1 MGRYTYNSSVV
12 SNAISELNDAI
23 KSLANVTAEIQAGI
37 NTITNANGARAI
49 DVDCSKLLKLQEM
62 AEEVI
67 EEDIKTIQSKAQVIE
82 EYENAPWYKKLFSS
96 IGMGLSK
103 FVEGIASGIENITDG
118 AVSIVGFVGG
128 IFNSDF
134 KNSVAEYVAK
144 DHVGDW
150 FQDQYDEG
158 FLSGVSKYSY
168 FSEHSTAANI
178 FKGFGTAAPYIA
190 LSMTGV
196 GTTVEVI
203 AAGLGGVGSG
213 TEAGINQ
220 ALMNDPNLKAGD
232 VFNKAFGKGV
242 WQGTKNAAMV
252 WAMNKLTKTIQSSTN
267 DKTKKI
273 LDEAIEG
280 MDDTTPRLP
289 AATDPN
295 YVAPKTTSP
304 YTTTENIWSKAGK
317 FGETKV
323 GGAIN
328 AADDFVV
335 NAGHKA
341 GQAIQK
347 VPGVTTVSNA
357 VSTKAGK
364 LWNSVKSS
372 KLIDNKLVN
381 GITTAVTN
389 TVKAHPGA
397 AYATVGTVFALDQ
410 VDEDVINS
418 KVREQE
424 EVGTITVRPQPT
436 LTQTPFPTTTGTTP
450 TPTVTTPT
458 PSGTTPTPTTPT
470 PSASTPRPTGGGGGT
485 YTPTPSVTATTPMP
499 TTPTAT
505 ATPTTTIATP
515 TPTQYQPTPTYT
527 STSYN
532 PTYTPTS
539 GGGGYTEEGYTG
551 EGTEGE
557 FDIPE
562 AEEMGG
568 SFSEIVGGNQ
578 YTDIPTSAAPITTTT
593 TTTGKKSIIPVIAG
607 LGAATV
613 AGLGTKAFL
622 DKKEENTAEDE
633 FEADEWEEEDSLNID
648 YEEAMSEDSDY
659 LSPADEI
666 AYQEGDE
673 EVDSEPSYE
682 AVNSSE
688 LASMQ

>member
-23 KSLANVTAEIQAGI
+23 KSLANVTPEIQAGI

-62 AEEVI
+62 AEDVI
-67 EEDIKTIQSKAQVIE
+67 EEDIKTIQSKVQVIE
-82 EYENAPWYKKLFSS
+82 DYENAPWYKKLFSS

-168 FSEHSTAANI
+168 FSEHSTSANI

-196 GTTVEVI
+196 GTTVEMI

-213 TEAGINQ
+213 TEAGINK

-232 VFNKAFGKGV
+232 VFNKAFGQGV

-252 WAMNKLTKTIQSSTN
+252 YAMNKIRDVAVQKAN
-267 DKTKKI
+267 
-273 LDEAIEG
+273 
-280 MDDTTPRLP
+280 TPRI
-289 AATDPN
+289 TDGTNPGQGL
-295 YVAPKTTSP
+295 TTSEKVF
-304 YTTTENIWSKAGK
+304 TKAGN
-317 FGETKV
+317 FADTKV

-335 NAGHKA
+335 NAGQKA

-364 LWNSVKSS
+364 IWNSVKSS

-381 GITTAVTN
+381 GLTTAVTN

-418 KVREQE
+418 KLREQE

-436 LTQTPFPTTTGTTP
+436 LTQTPFPTS
-450 TPTVTTPT
+450 TTPT
-458 PSGTTPTPTTPT
+458 PSGTTPTPSGTTPT
-470 PSASTPRPTGGGGGT
+470 PSGTTPTPSGATPGPTTPRPTGGGGGT
-485 YTPTPSVTATTPMP
+485 YTPTPSPTGTTPMP
-499 TTPTAT
+499 TTTTAT
-505 ATPTTTIATP
+505 STPISTGTTPSP
-515 TPTQYQPTPTYT
+515 TPYQPTPTYT

-562 AEEMGG
+562 TEDMGG
-568 SFSEIVGGNQ
+568 SFTDIVGGNQ

-622 DKKEENTAEDE
+622 DKKEEGTSDEE
-633 FEADEWEEEDSLNID
+633 FEADEWEEEDSFNID

-666 AYQEGDE
+666 AYQEGEGDFE
-673 EVDSEPSYE
+673 SEPSYE